1 MDLAPPLKSLF
12 GFSEFRPGQ
21 REACEAA
28 LAGRDVL
35 VVMPTGS
42 GKSLCYQLP
51 ALLRDD
57 LTVVVSPLV
66 ALMQDQVEAL
76 GARGLGDRVALVNA
90 QQDGSANADVL
101 RRAAAGELSL
111 LYVAPERFAA
121 PGFVER
127 MAAVRVGLF
136 VVDEAHCVSQWG
148 HDFRPDYFRLA
159 DAARMVGAQAV
170 VASTATATPRVA
182 VDVAARLGLRDPLQV
197 ATGFDRPNIAFAVA
211 RPGGHE
217 KRALVAEA
225 LRAPDALPAIV
236 YAGTRAGSNELA
248 AELTAALGEEA
259 VAYHAGLDR
268 DRRATVQRRF
278 LADDVRVIC
287 ATNAFGMGVD
297 KPNVRTVVHASV
309 PASLEA
315 YYQEAGRAGRDG
327 APARALLLA
336 ENRDKALHVHF
347 IKRDEI
353 DEQLPG
359 WLADRITASAD
370 GEGRYSL
377 DAYELVRGL
386 AGDGDRLRALLG
398 HLTRARV
405 ISPSPSSPDR
415 LAGRVLGRFDRKAA
429 ALCRSSIE
437 DGARARWRQYR
448 EIWAYVEQE
457 SCRRE
462 AILRHFGDHS
472 AASGGERCCDVCTPG
487 LVPTAPA
494 PDPVEI
500 ADLDSAIFS
509 VAQSARP
516 AVGRTT
522 CAEILHGGRSK
533 KLLRNSYD
541 GLPAYGTSSRMRR
554 ADIVAR
560 VDELIEEGRLET
572 TGGPYPVLR
581 VPAGAP
587 PAEALPTTV

>member
-1 MDLAPPLKSLF
+1 MDLSAALHQHF
-12 GFSEFRPGQ
+12 GFAGFRPGQ

-28 LAGRDVL
+28 LADRDVM

-76 GARGLGDRVALVNA
+76 GARGLGERVALVNA
-90 QQDGSANADVL
+90 QQN
-101 RRAAAGELSL
+101 RAANDAAIHDAVSGRLKL

-121 PGFVER
+121 ARFLDEMR
-127 MAAVRVGLF
+127 DADVGLF

-159 DAARMVGAQAV
+159 DAARKLGASALI
-170 VASTATATPRVA
+170 ASTATATPRVA
-182 VDVAARLGLRDPLQV
+182 SDVIRRLALRDPLRV
-197 ATGFDRPNIAFAVA
+197 STGFDRPNISFAVA

-217 KRALVAEA
+217 KRALLAEA
-225 LRAPDALPAIV
+225 LRGDEALPAIV
-236 YAGTRAGSNELA
+236 YAGTRAG
-248 AELTAALGEEA
+248 AEEIAGDLTAALGEEA

-268 DRRATVQRRF
+268 DHRAEVQRRF

-347 IKRDEI
+347 IKREEVDPG
-353 DEQLPG
+353 LPG
-359 WLADRITASAD
+359 WLADRLIAAAD
-370 GEGRYSL
+370 GDDRYSL
-377 DAYELVRGL
+377 DAGELMRDL
-386 AGDGDRLRALLG
+386 RGDGERLRALIG
-398 HLTRARV
+398 HLTRAGV
-405 ISPSPSSPDR
+405 IAPSPSAPDR
-415 LAGRVLGRFDRKAA
+415 VAGRVTGRFDGRAA
-429 ALCRSSIE
+429 ALCRTSIE
-437 DGARARWRQYR
+437 EGARSRWRQYR
-448 EIWAYVEQE
+448 EIWAYVEDD
-457 SCRRE
+457 SCRRR
-462 AILRHFGDHS
+462 AILRHFGD
-472 AASGGERCCDVCTPG
+472 ASQPEVVLECCDVCTPALALG
-487 LVPTAPA
+487 APP
-494 PDPVEI
+494 PDPVELGN
-500 ADLDSAIFS
+500 LDDAIIS
-509 VAQSARP
+509 VATGARP

-522 CAEILHGGRSK
+522 CAEILHGSRSK
-533 KLLRNSYD
+533 KIQRNSYD
-541 GLPAYGTSSRMRR
+541 GLPAYGVSSHMRR
-554 ADIVAR
+554 ADILAR
-560 VDELIEEGRLET
+560 VDVLIEEGRIQT
-572 TGGPYPVLR
+572 TDGPYPVLR
-581 VPAGAP
+581 VAA
-587 PAEALPTTV
+587 